1 MLSKRTRIDVYLPE
15 KKNKVYRRLRK
26 AIESEFVF
34 AFGGCTV
41 IEGLRGHYL
50 RSGETPEEDKITR
63 IYADIPVSLEDRFEE
78 ISAYADAVREAA
90 VEALPEQSILVTIEE
105 IYHSL

>member
-15 KKNKVYRRLRK
+15 KSAKVYSRLQK

-41 IEGLRGHYL
+41 IEGVRGLYL
-50 RSGETPEEDKITR
+50 RSGTKPEEDRITR
-63 IYADIPVSLEDRFEE
+63 IYADMPFSLDDRQAEVSV
-78 ISAYADAVREAA
+78 YADALREAA
-90 VEALPEQSILVTIEE
+90 NDAIPEQSILVTVEE

>member
-15 KKNKVYRRLRK
+15 KRAKVYRRLRK
-26 AIESEFVF
+26 AIEHEFLF

-41 IEGLRGHYL
+41 IEGVRGKYL
-50 RSGETPEEDKITR
+50 SSGEKPEEDRITR
-63 IYADIPVSLEDRFEE
+63 VYADMPFSLQSRFEE
-78 ISAYADAVREAA
+78 VSAYAEAIREAA
-90 VEALPEQSILVTIEE
+90 DEALLEQSILVTVEE